1 MKFTVY
7 YSSIQWYSADVEAN
21 SFDEAERLADE
32 MDGGDFVEDPCSG
45 DWELEMITDEN
56 GNTIEY

>member
-21 SFDEAERLADE
+21 SFDEAREIADE